1 MCVCV
6 CVCQCER
13 LCQREREREGRGFEK
28 GRNNRRKNIEKNRA
42 MKGDITL
49 VSDNVSSACLLRFLM
64 QRTK

>member
-6 CVCQCER
+6 CVNVSVCV
-13 LCQREREREGRGFEK
+13 REREREGRGFEK

-49 VSDNVSSACLLRFLM
+49 VSDNVSSACLLHFLM